1 VVKIARAFSPSC
13 AIIHVHCF
21 IFLGWGSIGDAFG
34 VLFALT
40 FTGLL
45 IIIFECIP
53 WNCYCLL
60 KAALGV
66 FPHSHFYSMTGV
78 IDVLQTSKRARVMK
92 H

>member
-1 VVKIARAFSPSC
+1 MSIASFSSGGAASVMLLAYCLPSPLL
-13 AIIHVHCF
+13 VYLLL
-21 IFLGWGSIGDAFG
+21 FLH
-34 VLFALT
+34 
-40 FTGLL
+40 
-45 IIIFECIP
+45 ECIP